1 MSSQLAQRELSRIKE
16 WYYHNYP
23 LCLFCGHY
31 VREGDLAHVIRRSY
45 STEIMTLKLNTGL
58 AHREC
63 HFIYDDCPGQAVYL
77 PRMPEVMYIV
87 YRLDPQYFFR
97 ISEKYPLLFPFFER
111 YQEVNMGEIQHH
123 GEILTLQYL
132 IQ

>member
-1 MSSQLAQRELSRIKE
+1 
-16 WYYHNYP
+16 
-23 LCLFCGHY
+23 
-31 VREGDLAHVIRRSY
+31 
-45 STEIMTLKLNTGL
+45 MTLKLNTGL

-63 HFIYDDCPGQAVYL
+63 HSIYDDCPGQAVYL